1 MGKQTPSAAS
11 QGDDAA
17 TPSVGEQVQEVTG
30 QVQEAAGQ
38 VQETAGQLVN
48 QVREQATTQLTSQK
62 DRAAQ
67 GLKVVSQAL
76 RLTSEQVRMQDQA
89 MVAQY
94 LDGAADRVERVSDQ
108 IRTQDLGQLFQA
120 TEQFARRRPE
130 LFVGAALATGFL
142 ASRFLRSSPQ
152 QEGSETQPRTGSVDT
167 AVRPVYDYDADLYT
181 ADYAGT
187 RTGVDDSAGYGTVT
201 GFDQSSSLSEAMAE
215 ARATGT
221 PLTAADYRPDTEG
234 L

>member
-108 IRTQDLGQLFQA
+108 LRTQDLGQLFQA

-152 QEGSETQPRTGSVDT
+152 QESSETQPRTDT
-167 AVRPVYDYDADLYT
+167 ADRPMYDYDADLYT
-181 ADYAGT
+181 PDYAGT
-187 RTGVDDSAGYGTVT
+187 GVDATAGYGTAM
-201 GFDQSSSLSEAMAE
+201 GLDQSSSLSEAMAE

-221 PLTAADYRPDTEG
+221 PLTAADYRPGSEN